1 MNKYYLLSYLN
12 SFINLILAI
21 CFIFFID
28 ELNFNNAMY
37 QYFLL
42 YLLTLLLALCF
53 YKIGEDYELKNNCKR
68 YWLNKNNNL
77 TLII

>member
-21 CFIFFID
+21 FFIFFID

-53 YKIGEDYELKNNCKR
+53 YKIGEDYDFKR
-68 YWLNKNNNL
+68 KYPILSRVNKK
-77 TLII
+77 

>member
-28 ELNFNNAMY
+28 ELNFNNVMY

-42 YLLTLLLALCF
+42 YLLTLLLATLSEF
-53 YKIGEDYELKNNCKR
+53 D
-68 YWLNKNNNL
+68 
-77 TLII
+77 TLIITTFPPVTLL

>member
-21 CFIFFID
+21 CFIFFLD
-28 ELNFNNAMY
+28 EININNAMY

-42 YLLTLLLALCF
+42 YLLTV
-53 YKIGEDYELKNNCKR
+53 
-68 YWLNKNNNL
+68 L
-77 TLII
+77 TKQK

>member
-28 ELNFNNAMY
+28 ELKINNAMY

-53 YKIGEDYELKNNCKR
+53 YKIGEDYEFKLKYPTLSR
-68 YWLNKNNNL
+68 VNKK
-77 TLII
+77 

>member
-21 CFIFFID
+21 CFIFFLD
-28 ELNFNNAMY
+28 EININNAMY

-53 YKIGEDYELKNNCKR
+53 YKIAEDYDFKR
-68 YWLNKNNNL
+68 KYSILSRVNKK
-77 TLII
+77 

>member
-1 MNKYYLLSYLN
+1 MALL
-12 SFINLILAI
+12 NLILAI

-28 ELNFNNAMY
+28 EININNAMY

-53 YKIGEDYELKNNCKR
+53 YKIAEDYDFKR
-68 YWLNKNNNL
+68 KYP
-77 TLII
+77 TLSRVNRK

>member
-1 MNKYYLLSYLN
+1 MNKYYLLSYLMALL
-12 SFINLILAI
+12 NLILAI

-28 ELNFNNAMY
+28 EININNAMY

-53 YKIGEDYELKNNCKR
+53 YKIAEDYDFKR
-68 YWLNKNNNL
+68 KYP
-77 TLII
+77 TLSRVNRKWY